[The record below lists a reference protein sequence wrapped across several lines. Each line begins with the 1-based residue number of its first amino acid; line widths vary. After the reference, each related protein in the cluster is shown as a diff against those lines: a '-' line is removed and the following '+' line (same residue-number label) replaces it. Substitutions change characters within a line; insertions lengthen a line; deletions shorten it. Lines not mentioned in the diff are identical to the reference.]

1 MAIRHTVGAAI
12 GRPPVTVG
20 VNHGLVNSVENKN
33 YPLMQ
38 RIAISQIA
46 FCGRAMRAPTF
57 LYSGVPSEKENILLD
72 EHTLIL

>member
-1 MAIRHTVGAAI
+1 MEI
-12 GRPPVTVG
+12 
-20 VNHGLVNSVENKN
+20 VNSAENKN